1 MALEIARIIFEVSMK
16 LLMNSLQVSRCC
28 IPCYSDRQ
36 GAFAMRFAELAGVK
50 KPHSRRRKG
59 RDQDVKRFIKLVHI

>member
-1 MALEIARIIFEVSMK
+1 MALEIARIIFKVSMK

-36 GAFAMRFAELAGVK
+36 SAFAMRFAELAGVK
-50 KPHSRRRKG
+50 MSPVS
-59 RDQDVKRFIKLVHI
+59 IKEKEEIKKCKDPSNYG